1 MNQITNEK
9 STASNIKS
17 KNTRK
22 NVLTALEKIVQHLR
36 LFKQTPANG
45 LVVFCGNISPIEG
58 KEDIRIWS
66 FEPPIRMQ
74 QKIYWCDQRFI
85 LDPLKDLVAE
95 KEVYGLLV
103 LDARE
108 ANIGFLRG
116 KMLEQVKHMDST
128 VPSKTIK
135 GGMCV
140 SGDTLIQLE
149 NGNIIPIKNLS
160 RGEKILSYSFND
172 FKHIFNDSF
181 EIFKRKSEKSYKLVF
196 KEPSNSLLLTPE
208 HMVFVVGKDGIE
220 EKSVDEINVGDM
232 LLSISKLQLEEKD
245 NELIKETLSQL
256 LGYFLGDGTID
267 GNRVILYDKDLQL
280 LNVYKK
286 IAEEILKK
294 KAVILK
300 KRNSYEL
307 RLYKKSFVDFLVSN
321 FPKLSTPRRNK
332 DIDECIL
339 TLPKRKLK
347 YFIRGLFD
355 AEGYVDKTSIGLRM
369 TNEGIVKKLQ
379 LILTRFGIVASVRGP
394 DKFDRYELRI
404 TNRMYVKNFK
414 KEICFSSLAKARKL
428 NLIAKRY
435 KSGYS
440 TRVPISGIFVRKLI
454 EKEGLKKEDF
464 KKYSMFFVGRRTI
477 TYPPFNK
484 MLQEFRRKFKNKQTL
499 DLLNE
504 IYNSGLVA
512 ITVKEKIG
520 IRANKEFYDLH
531 VPRSNSFVANGIVVH
546 NSQMRYD
553 RIREDALNE
562 FFTKVAEAASEI
574 FLKEKDLVG
583 IIVGGPGPNKEN
595 FYKRKYL
602 HYQIQDKVLGVRD
615 TGYTGEFGLEELVQR
630 SKDLMEQAAIVKERE
645 LMEKF
650 FKGLK
655 GEGNVVYG
663 FTETEEALG
672 IGAVETLL
680 LSEDFNWVHVKLKC
694 SSCGNEE
701 RKNLPENVAAKQM
714 CEKCG
719 QQIAVEERKDLIDV
733 LAEKAVDS
741 GARVEY
747 ISTSTQEGKQF
758 KELGGVGAFLRYK
771 LKKD

>member
-1 MNQITNEK
+1 VTNQITNEK

-128 VPSKTIK
+128 VPSKSVK
-135 GGMCV
+135 GGM
-140 SGDTLIQLE
+140 
-149 NGNIIPIKNLS
+149 
-160 RGEKILSYSFND
+160 
-172 FKHIFNDSF
+172 
-181 EIFKRKSEKSYKLVF
+181 
-196 KEPSNSLLLTPE
+196 
-208 HMVFVVGKDGIE
+208 
-220 EKSVDEINVGDM
+220 
-232 LLSISKLQLEEKD
+232 
-245 NELIKETLSQL
+245 
-256 LGYFLGDGTID
+256 
-267 GNRVILYDKDLQL
+267 
-280 LNVYKK
+280 
-286 IAEEILKK
+286 
-294 KAVILK
+294 
-300 KRNSYEL
+300 
-307 RLYKKSFVDFLVSN
+307 
-321 FPKLSTPRRNK
+321 
-332 DIDECIL
+332 
-339 TLPKRKLK
+339 
-347 YFIRGLFD
+347 
-355 AEGYVDKTSIGLRM
+355 
-369 TNEGIVKKLQ
+369 
-379 LILTRFGIVASVRGP
+379 
-394 DKFDRYELRI
+394 
-404 TNRMYVKNFK
+404 
-414 KEICFSSLAKARKL
+414 
-428 NLIAKRY
+428 
-435 KSGYS
+435 
-440 TRVPISGIFVRKLI
+440 
-454 EKEGLKKEDF
+454 
-464 KKYSMFFVGRRTI
+464 
-477 TYPPFNK
+477 
-484 MLQEFRRKFKNKQTL
+484 
-499 DLLNE
+499 
-504 IYNSGLVA
+504 
-512 ITVKEKIG
+512 
-520 IRANKEFYDLH
+520 
-531 VPRSNSFVANGIVVH
+531 
-546 NSQMRYD
+546 SQMRYD

-602 HYQIQDKVLGVRD
+602 HYQVQGKVLGVRD

-719 QQIAVEERKDLIDV
+719 QQMAVEETKELSDV